1 MNRWMI
7 LCIVCLPAALAGC
20 SGDGDGSSAALAL
33 DNLTAREAAYHS
45 AIGTLPGVD
54 AIRTETSDY
63 AGDMHGLLDDMSVEC
78 REMQHSGPGM
88 ESHGMDDMTGAMD
101 RMQDLIDGHHSRMEA
116 MADVDSMRVEC
127 GNHHQ
132 AMEDLLGEM
141 DGMIPGGGM
150 MGGGRGMM

>member
-1 MNRWMI
+1 
-7 LCIVCLPAALAGC
+7 LVCLPVALAACG
-20 SGDGDGSSAALAL
+20 GDGDGTSAALVL
-33 DNLTAREAAYHS
+33 DHLTTREAAYHS
-45 AIGTLPGVD
+45 SIGALPGVD

-63 AGDMHGLLDDMSVEC
+63 TGDMHGLLDAMSVEC
-78 REMQHSGPGM
+78 REMRHSGPGM
-88 ESHGMDDMTGAMD
+88 ETHTMDDMAGAMD
-101 RMQDLIDGHHSRMEA
+101 RMQGLIDENHSRMEA

-127 GNHHQ
+127 GTHHQ